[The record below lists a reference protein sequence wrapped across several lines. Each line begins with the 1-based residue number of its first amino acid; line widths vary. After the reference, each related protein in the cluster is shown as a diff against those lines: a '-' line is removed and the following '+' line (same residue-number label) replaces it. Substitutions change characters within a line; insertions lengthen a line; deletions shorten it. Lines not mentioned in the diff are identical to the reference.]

1 MFGRAEEMTD
11 KNLTEND
18 IQLHANQS
26 SNEEA
31 FRIITQLKKGTLN
44 YQFSKKIK
52 TILPNSSLRTNV
64 KHCEKFLQNYR
75 NNYTIVLR
83 DIKVRKKKNID
94 KSYIRHTNGNYE
106 CIDCNEE
113 FKKVKTIE
121 KHVMEQHIEPAS
133 IQEANAHAKVID
145 YRASNFY
152 VKELMEGPPGDN
164 RIKSKKDQIVDL
176 RQKIR
181 IMENER
187 KSEATRQ
194 PANTD
199 SNLDIIRLA
208 DTTGEHNSEAIPSAN
223 ESAQSNEVSFHSADG
238 SLHLDAEGGIEPFQ
252 DSDEENKENEPPKL
266 LHVPIGKTC
275 YIVDRKSS
283 VSECGVHATKFTPSP
298 NVS

>member
-31 FRIITQLKKGTLN
+31 FTIFTQLKKGKGKKEIN
-44 YQFSKKIK
+44 YEFSKKIK

-113 FKKVKTIE
+113 FNKVRNPSRHRAKR
-121 KHVMEQHIEPAS
+121 KPGLGKME
-133 IQEANAHAKVID
+133 ID
-145 YRASNFY
+145 IGLPGPVRS
-152 VKELMEGPPGDN
+152 VGKEWNTPLSEQGAEHGGV
-164 RIKSKKDQIVDL
+164 QI
-176 RQKIR
+176 
-181 IMENER
+181 
-187 KSEATRQ
+187 SS
-194 PANTD
+194 P
-199 SNLDIIRLA
+199 
-208 DTTGEHNSEAIPSAN
+208 
-223 ESAQSNEVSFHSADG
+223 HS
-238 SLHLDAEGGIEPFQ
+238 
-252 DSDEENKENEPPKL
+252 
-266 LHVPIGKTC
+266 
-275 YIVDRKSS
+275 
-283 VSECGVHATKFTPSP
+283 
-298 NVS
+298 

>member
-75 NNYTIVLR
+75 NNYTHVLR

-113 FKKVKTIE
+113 FNKVKTIE

-133 IQEANAHAKVID
+133 IPEAMHM
-145 YRASNFY
+145 R
-152 VKELMEGPPGDN
+152 
-164 RIKSKKDQIVDL
+164 R
-176 RQKIR
+176 
-181 IMENER
+181 
-187 KSEATRQ
+187 
-194 PANTD
+194 
-199 SNLDIIRLA
+199 
-208 DTTGEHNSEAIPSAN
+208 
-223 ESAQSNEVSFHSADG
+223 
-238 SLHLDAEGGIEPFQ
+238 
-252 DSDEENKENEPPKL
+252 
-266 LHVPIGKTC
+266 
-275 YIVDRKSS
+275 
-283 VSECGVHATKFTPSP
+283 
-298 NVS
+298 